1 LAALPNATRGKAAA
15 IAEAAR
21 PAVSRR
27 VPLAAPRG
35 DVERRLVAIWSQL
48 LGQKPIGIDD
58 NFFDIGGQSI
68 LLVRA
73 HQLIEEDFGRKLPIV
88 AVLQFPT
95 IRALAA
101 KLAPAPSYPNDAP
114 KPAGAV
120 TERARKQR
128 EALARQRTREGP
140 S

>member
-1 LAALPNATRGKAAA
+1 M
-15 IAEAAR
+15 
-21 PAVSRR
+21 
-27 VPLAAPRG
+27 
-35 DVERRLVAIWSQL
+35 AIWSQL

-101 KLAPAPSYPNDAP
+101 KSAPAPSCPNDAP
-114 KPAGAV
+114 KPADAV
-120 TERARKQR
+120 TELRA
-128 EALARQRTREGP
+128 
-140 S
+140 